1 MDGKKKLSALIV
13 CGALVVGLG
22 AVSAS
27 AANPMTAL
35 PSADAGGKVFITNGT
50 IWSEE
55 APEGVQKAVNGSGP
69 AGAPA
74 ARSVMIKEEN
84 GVKLYSVD
92 GGKTWSRQ
100 APDGYSEQDGKQTL
114 FFGTPPREGEGGVV
128 LNRVED
134 GVKYYSTDGGKTWS
148 KQSPAK

>member
-1 MDGKKKLSALIV
+1 MDGKKKLGALIV
-13 CGALVVGLG
+13 CGALVVSLG
-22 AVSAS
+22 AVSVS

-35 PSADAGGKVFITNGT
+35 QSADAGGKVFITNGKT
-50 IWSEE
+50 WSK
-55 APEGVQKAVNGSGP
+55 APEGAQEAVNEGGP

-74 ARSVMIKEEN
+74 ARSFMIKDEN

-148 KQSPAK
+148 KRSPAK